1 MIKPKVRDNCV
12 HLSENSHEKYG
23 KSGNRNSNRKLK
35 CSWCESKRH
44 NVMNCPYVK
53 KKDRSMFKCT
63 YCPGAWHTEKNCFKK
78 IKDKKNKEEIEK
90 IAVEIH

>member
-1 MIKPKVRDNCV
+1 MN
-12 HLSENSHEKYG
+12 
-23 KSGNRNSNRKLK
+23 
-35 CSWCESKRH
+35 

-63 YCPGAWHTEKNCFKK
+63 YCPVSWHTEKNCFKK

-90 IAVEIH
+90 ICGGNSLNDLSIVAINNQVLMSNSETSKILG